1 MKKIL
6 VPKVIL
12 GLVTL
17 SVVLLFGAI
26 FVLFQNIKNE
36 SENASKLQNSID
48 LSTKQNQY
56 VTSLQTSLQN
66 SNGDI
71 AKVNGSILRSD
82 EDVTFIEQ
90 LENVA
95 KNNGLNVVIS
105 SLSVE
110 DIPNVTS
117 SSLTSLKI
125 RTSMQGSWIGM
136 IVFLTRLESLP
147 FVMRVEKF
155 DLTNSSDNPIGLT
168 MQASSTQNWQATI
181 EIRVLQYK

>member
-6 VPKVIL
+6 SLKGILCLTALFVI
-12 GLVTL
+12 
-17 SVVLLFGAI
+17 LLFGAI
-26 FVLFQNIKNE
+26 FALFQNIKNE
-36 SENASKLQNSID
+36 NENASKLQNSID

-56 VTSLQTSLQN
+56 VTLLQRSLQN

-71 AKVNGSILRSD
+71 VKVNNSILGSD
-82 EDVTFIEQ
+82 GDVAFIEQ
-90 LENVA
+90 LETVA
-95 KNNGLNVVIS
+95 KDNGLAVIIN

-117 SSLTSLKI
+117 DNLISLKI
-125 RTSMQGSWIGM
+125 RTSVQGSWMGM
-136 IVFLTRLESLP
+136 VTFLTKLESLP

-155 DLTNSSDNPIGLT
+155 DLTNSSDNPIGLST
-168 MQASSTQNWQATI
+168 PASSAQNWQATI